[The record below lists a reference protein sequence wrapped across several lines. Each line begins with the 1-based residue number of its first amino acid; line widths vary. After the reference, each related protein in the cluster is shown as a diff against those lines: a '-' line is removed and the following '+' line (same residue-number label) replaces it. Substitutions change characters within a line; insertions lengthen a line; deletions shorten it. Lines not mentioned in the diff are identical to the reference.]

1 MLEITSKASYHLGS
15 STVEGFFV
23 MRCVLPVALVL
34 SIGAAFVG
42 ASAQTAPVTPA
53 ATPAAVDPDSVVTCR
68 SERITG
74 QLIPKKTCH
83 TAAEWAQLS
92 AEGREMMGDI
102 DRRGSIHNAPNPGG

>member
-1 MLEITSKASYHLGS
+1 
-15 STVEGFFV
+15 

-42 ASAQTAPVTPA
+42 ASAQTAPATPAPA

-68 SERITG
+68 QERITG
-74 QLIPKKTCH
+74 QLIPKRTCH
-83 TAAEWAQLS
+83 TAADWAQLS
-92 AEGREMMGDI
+92 AEAREMMGDI

>member
-1 MLEITSKASYHLGS
+1 
-15 STVEGFFV
+15 
-23 MRCVLPVALVL
+23 MRCVLPVALVM

-42 ASAQTAPVTPA
+42 ASAQTTP
-53 ATPAAVDPDSVVTCR
+53 ATPAPAAVNPDDVITCR

-92 AEGREMMGDI
+92 AEAREMMGDI
-102 DRRGSIHNAPNPGG
+102 DRRGSIHNAPNSGG